1 MSDRR
6 RIIFVSYFFP
16 PMGGAAAQRPIQL
29 VRHLRDDGY
38 EPILITG
45 PGNTGGRW
53 TPSDPSLATSVPE
66 EIDIRR
72 VPGPEPRDVSRWRS
86 RSERW
91 LGRRSEWARWWID
104 GVVDV
109 AARVEGNVALVYTVI
124 SPYETTEACARIAAA
139 RGAPW
144 VADLGDPW
152 ALDDMAVYPTGLHRR
167 LELRKMRRGLESA
180 TGIVMST
187 PEAERRVRESLGL
200 RHEGMWVVPNGF
212 DGADFREDAPKRE
225 PDGVLRV
232 VHTGYLH
239 AELGRSQKAA
249 VRAHGLLGG
258 GSPGVEILTRSHVFL
273 LEAVN
278 NLVANRPDIGRRIEV
293 HLAGVTTQTDEE
305 IASECPAVRLHGY
318 LPHAESLRLLE
329 SADLLFLPMQKL
341 ARGLRSGNVPGKT
354 YEYLAS
360 GRPILAAVPEG
371 DARDLLER
379 AGAVYVCEPD
389 DVTAMERILAAC
401 VLALDE
407 GEPPPARNREVV
419 AEYEWGNLAARVAGA
434 LDSILGHRAS

>member
-29 VRHLRDDGY
+29 VRHLRDDGH

-167 LELRKMRRGLESA
+167 LELRRDAARGLESA
-180 TGIVMST
+180 TGDRHEHAGGWSGG
-187 PEAERRVRESLGL
+187 VRESA
-200 RHEGMWVVPNGF
+200 RAPPEGMSGRPQRVRR
-212 DGADFREDAPKRE
+212 GADFGEDAPKRE
-225 PDGVLRV
+225 PDEASSGSCTPVIC
-232 VHTGYLH
+232 T
-239 AELGRSQKAA
+239 RSSGGSQEGAA
-249 VRAHGLLGG
+249 VRPMPLLGG
-258 GSPGVEILTRSHVFL
+258 GVPPASRSSHGRTSSCSRRSDRSRR
-273 LEAVN
+273 EQAG
-278 NLVANRPDIGRRIEV
+278 AYGRRIEV
-293 HLAGVTTQTDEE
+293 HLAGVTTQTDEGR
-305 IASECPAVRLHGY
+305 SPANAPQFACTGI
-318 LPHAESLRLLE
+318 SLTL
-329 SADLLFLPMQKL
+329 SP
-341 ARGLRSGNVPGKT
+341 
-354 YEYLAS
+354 
-360 GRPILAAVPEG
+360 
-371 DARDLLER
+371 
-379 AGAVYVCEPD
+379 
-389 DVTAMERILAAC
+389 
-401 VLALDE
+401 
-407 GEPPPARNREVV
+407 
-419 AEYEWGNLAARVAGA
+419 
-434 LDSILGHRAS
+434 